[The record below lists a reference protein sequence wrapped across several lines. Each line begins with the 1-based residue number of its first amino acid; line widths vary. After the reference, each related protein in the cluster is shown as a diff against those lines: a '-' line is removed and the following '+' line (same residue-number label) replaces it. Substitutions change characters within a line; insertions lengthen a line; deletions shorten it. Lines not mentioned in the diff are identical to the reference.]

1 MRGRFL
7 ICLLVISSLTLASP
21 VAIRA
26 QSYRELSPSDD
37 AASFPEFHRLPLLV
51 RPSPVRPLPRP
62 VSPVRLSHISRAA
75 GMIFSGQVTA
85 VTRRTGSGSQAI
97 ETVAITFHVERAIR
111 GVRRGQRVTI
121 VQWAGLWRGG
131 QHYQVGE
138 HLLLFLY
145 PPSRLGLTSSVGGA
159 LGRFNVDAA
168 GRVLLS
174 ERHLSAFAADPVLG
188 GKARVPFSDFVQNVR
203 RARGEE

>member
-7 ICLLVISSLTLASP
+7 VCLLVISSLIVVSP

-26 QSYRELSPSDD
+26 QSYRELLLPDD
-37 AASFPEFHRLPLLV
+37 PASFHEFRRLPP
-51 RPSPVRPLPRP
+51 RPPPVRPLPHP
-62 VSPVRLSHISRAA
+62 VSPVGLSHISQAA

-97 ETVAITFHVERAIR
+97 ETVAITFRVERAIR
-111 GVRRGQRVTI
+111 GVRTGQRLTI

-131 QHYQVGE
+131 QHYRVGE

-145 PPSRLGLTSSVGGA
+145 PPSRLGLTSSVGGP
-159 LGRFNVDAA
+159 LGRFNVDVA
-168 GRVLLS
+168 GRILLS

-188 GKARVPFSDFVQNVR
+188 GKSRVPFNDFVQNVR
-203 RARGEE
+203 RAGGEE